1 MEKRSALFEATKP
14 SRSFLSAIRTSCKDF
29 VLSGSSMAASI
40 EVVGPL
46 EGIIARRA
54 FREPAKANEEET
66 EVSSDDEPAVLEV
79 PVVSVA
85 DGEVVVAAAGTYP
98 GGGFVYRVAGV
109 VSTDLMSR
117 ASKLLMIESLSPASV
132 QKARKREIIWL

>member
-1 MEKRSALFEATKP
+1 
-14 SRSFLSAIRTSCKDF
+14 
-29 VLSGSSMAASI
+29 MAASI

-54 FREPAKANEEET
+54 FREPTKADEEEA
-66 EVSSDDEPAVLEV
+66 EISSDGEPAALEV
-79 PVVSVA
+79 PVVSVT
-85 DGEVVVAAAGTYP
+85 DGEVVAAVGTYP

-117 ASKLLMIESLSPASV
+117 TSKLRMIESLSPASV
-132 QKARKREIIWL
+132 QNARKREMIWL

>member
-1 MEKRSALFEATKP
+1 
-14 SRSFLSAIRTSCKDF
+14 
-29 VLSGSSMAASI
+29 MAASI

-54 FREPAKANEEET
+54 FREPAKADEEA
-66 EVSSDDEPAVLEV
+66 EVSSDGGPAALEV
-79 PVVSVA
+79 PVVSVT
-85 DGEVVVAAAGTYP
+85 DGEVVVAAVGTYP

-117 ASKLLMIESLSPASV
+117 ASKLRMIESLSPASV
-132 QKARKREIIWL
+132 QNVRNREMIWL